1 MAKYIEQ
8 YQGGLREVVAATDGG
23 GSDANKIPQLDANGR
38 LKEAM
43 LPTGIGAEVKIILAS
58 EALSA
63 GSFVNI
69 WDDAG
74 TLKVRKADASA
85 DKPAHGYVLAAVN
98 QDENA
103 TVFCDGINDQ
113 LSGLT
118 GGPKMFLSAATPGA
132 ASGTPPSDSGDIVQV
147 LGTRLSATELA
158 FVPDMTVIKL
168 A

>member
-1 MAKYIEQ
+1 MVKYIEQ
-8 YQGGLREVVAATDGG
+8 YQGGLREIAAATNGG
-23 GSDANKIPQLDANGR
+23 ESDANRIPQLDTNGR

-43 LPTGIGAEVKIILAS
+43 LPTGIGAEVKILEAS

-63 GSFVNI
+63 GNFVNI

-74 TLKVRKADASA
+74 TLKARKADASA

-98 QDENA
+98 EAESA

-118 GGPKMFLSAATPGA
+118 GGPRMFLSAATPGA
-132 ASGTPPSDSGDIVQV
+132 ATGTPPAGSGDIVQV
-147 LGTRLSATELA
+147 LGTRLSAPELA
-158 FVPDMTVIKL
+158 FVPDMTTIKL